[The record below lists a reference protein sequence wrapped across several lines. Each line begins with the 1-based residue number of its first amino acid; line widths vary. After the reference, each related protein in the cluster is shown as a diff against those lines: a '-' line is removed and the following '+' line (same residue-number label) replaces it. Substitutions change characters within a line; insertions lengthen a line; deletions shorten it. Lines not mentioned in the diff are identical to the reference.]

1 MIATMTDLT
10 RFATNACLTA
20 VALRN
25 AIFGFDKTSLANN
38 DECPTTKTFCA
49 LFAAVASGVIYPI
62 GTLDMCR
69 KNIGFSA
76 STLIPSS

>member
-1 MIATMTDLT
+1 MTDLT

-49 LFAAVASGVIYPI
+49 LFACHSEN
-62 GTLDMCR
+62 LDTFTYT
-69 KNIGFSA
+69 KKKGQPLF
-76 STLIPSS
+76 PV